1 MLLQSKATRLFS
13 RSTGFSPRQ
22 WTNTS
27 MNRRSISSST
37 ILMNKH
43 DVMRS
48 LSMNNSSSIGRN
60 SSTHSKT
67 IFTHNNRRNGAWLGG
82 AAVLATISL
91 SVSKDQDNEN
101 TVQSPMLLATSSS
114 SSFESETKASEIKSE
129 QNNSSSDET
138 SSNSKATKEE
148 TKIKATVPDNTTVNK
163 ELAKEVTT
171 SDGTAASKNDNKT
184 NEAAS
189 KNETSQ
195 TPSSTPIKVLPTEPY
210 NAANDDYSDLPE
222 DDDTYCGICTIN
234 RQGPCRNPWRR
245 FEQCMKNNP
254 TKDDDQETEG
264 EETASVAAKCD
275 PYFQPWFECFMQHCR
290 NPWRR
295 FEQCMKMNPTKDDDP
310 GNDSMETEGEET
322 ASVAAKCDP
331 YFQPWFECFMQHRG
345 TYAMITNQSMDPDIT
360 RLEDENQILPFEQ
373 PPVPVIV
380 DYEEMNDAEGIV
392 TKYARFPM
400 TLSSIEEPKEDSKTE
415 KRLQTIQLGY
425 MRDGT
430 TRELLGF
437 DYFRRETEEGKES
450 GDLMFS
456 MKVSP
461 NDITSAE
468 PRSATAC
475 AFYKE
480 MEDDSTQEASP
491 NTSDNQSDANAQPNQ
506 LLSSMRCINLL
517 IPSTKTKTAEQDS
530 QNDIAATA
538 AEQNSQSDTA
548 APSPA
553 VP

>member
-1 MLLQSKATRLFS
+1 
-13 RSTGFSPRQ
+13 
-22 WTNTS
+22 
-27 MNRRSISSST
+27 
-37 ILMNKH
+37 MNKH
-43 DVMRS
+43 DMMRS
-48 LSMNNSSSIGRN
+48 MSMNNSSSIGRN

-67 IFTHNNRRNGAWLGG
+67 ISNHNNRRNGALLSGV
-82 AAVLATISL
+82 ALLATISL
-91 SVSKDQDNEN
+91 SVSEDQDDEN
-101 TVQSPMLLATSSS
+101 IVQSPILLATTSS
-114 SSFESETKASEIKSE
+114 SSFESETKASEAKSE

-138 SSNSKATKEE
+138 SSNSKAAKEE
-148 TKIKATVPDNTTVNK
+148 RNIKATAPDNTTVNK
-163 ELAKEVTT
+163 QLAKEVTT
-171 SDGTAASKNDNKT
+171 SDGTAASKNDNTT

-189 KNETSQ
+189 KNDTSQ
-195 TPSSTPIKVLPTEPY
+195 TPPSAPIKELPTEPY

-222 DDDTYCGICTIN
+222 DDETYCGICTIN

-254 TKDDDQETEG
+254 TKDDDQ
-264 EETASVAAKCD
+264 
-275 PYFQPWFECFMQHCR
+275 
-290 NPWRR
+290 
-295 FEQCMKMNPTKDDDP
+295 
-310 GNDSMETEGEET
+310 GNASMEAEGEET

-380 DYEEMNDAEGIV
+380 DYEEMNDTEGIV

-400 TLSSIEEPKEDSKTE
+400 TLSPIEEPNEDSKTE

-425 MRDGT
+425 MRDAT

-437 DYFRRETEEGKES
+437 DYFKRETEEGKES
-450 GDLMFS
+450 GDLMFQ
-456 MKVSP
+456 MKLSP

-480 MEDDSTQEASP
+480 MEDDSNEQASP

-517 IPSTKTKTAEQDS
+517 IPLTKTKTVEQDS
-530 QNDIAATA
+530 QSDIAATA